1 MSTVKVSS
9 GAPVGPSTPMT
20 KLANARLAS
29 TSSAPVSA
37 VSDSAGVSTSTD
49 QPMFSDQQS
58 LEKNPYVFVQEEE
71 TVVPAYT
78 PLEVDFPLIEGE
90 ADEKEEV
97 SPIGAFLSVQ
107 DAVRQVGSY
116 EQALEASEALPKKST
131 KAFG

>member
-71 TVVPAYT
+71 TAVPAYA
-78 PLEVDFPLIEGE
+78 PLEMDFPLIEQG
-90 ADEKEEV
+90 DEKEGASAV
-97 SPIGAFLSVQ
+97 GAFLSVQ

-116 EQALEASEALPKKST
+116 EQAMEASEALPKKST